1 MKEVKKSFNRGINFY
16 VDFVFLIL
24 FDPTLKFL
32 DRSNMLRVLS
42 LFWTGPLLYYHN
54 KTNPSWK
61 EVELHQ
67 FYVHHSFPL

>member
-32 DRSNMLRVLS
+32 DRSNMLRVMS
-42 LFWTGPLLYYHN
+42 LFWPGPLLCYFN

-61 EVELHQ
+61 EVKLHQ
-67 FYVHHSFPL
+67 LYVHHSFPL